1 MDEQLLHYIWKHKLF
16 NKDKLQTR
24 DGQKVQLISPGEHNH
39 DAGPDF
45 FNGRIKIGDTEWAGS
60 IEIHVRSSDWFL
72 HGHDNDAAYNNVILH
87 VVGVNDAE
95 ITRQN
100 QTVIPTVEL
109 PYDKR
114 LASNY
119 NMLAKSRKWIPCEDQ
134 FAQVDPLIRSM
145 WSETLLIQRLQRKS
159 EVVSAIMAQTNNDL
173 DEVFFRMLC
182 RNMGFK
188 INTQPFEQLSRKI
201 NLRQIRTLGNDQRRI
216 EALLLGTAGFLE
228 SPESDYEKT
237 LKKEFNHLAVRF
249 KIDPLEAKIWK
260 FARMRPVSFPTI
272 RLAQLANLLSRNTQ
286 FTQMLKKANSIKEAT
301 MLFSAEVSDF
311 WETHYTFSKKSK
323 KLKKPLG
330 VKSIENIIINSVFP
344 FLFMVGKYYD
354 DQEMQKKIFSW
365 MRNLPEEKNRIIE
378 RWKKVG
384 AEMSSAY
391 DSQAYIELYNEFC
404 SKNRCLDC
412 RLGGYIIKEM

>member
-24 DGQKVQLISPGEHNH
+24 DGQKVQLISLGEHNH

-45 FNGRIKIGDTEWAGS
+45 FNGRIKIADTEWAGS
-60 IEIHVRSSDWFL
+60 IEIHMRSSDWFL

-100 QTVIPTVEL
+100 HTVIPTVEL

-119 NMLAKSRKWIPCEDQ
+119 NMLAKSRKWIPCEDH

-159 EVVSAIMAQTNNDL
+159 EVVTAMMAQTNNDL

-237 LKKEFNHLAVRF
+237 LKKEFNHLAARF
-249 KIDPLEAKIWK
+249 KIEPLEAKIWK

-330 VKSIENIIINSVFP
+330 IKSIENIIINSVFP
-344 FLFMVGKYYD
+344 FLFVVGKYYD

-378 RWKKVG
+378 RWKKIG

-391 DSQAYIELYNEFC
+391 DSQAYLELYNEFC